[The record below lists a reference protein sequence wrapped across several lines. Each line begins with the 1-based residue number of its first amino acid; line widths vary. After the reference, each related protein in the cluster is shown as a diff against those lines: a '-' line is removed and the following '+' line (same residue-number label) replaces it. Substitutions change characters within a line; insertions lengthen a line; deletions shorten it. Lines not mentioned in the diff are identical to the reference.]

1 MKASPQTLLLLSAHH
16 FLAYTWTG
24 DKIVE
29 TQHFNNDTEGH
40 AQFSNYLH
48 QHRNPACLLVDLI
61 EEDFRRETVPHLR
74 GRSRRELIERKFE
87 QHYRS
92 TPFRQA
98 SVQQRHSDGRRDDE
112 ILFSALTNPA
122 QISVWLDIL
131 LANHIPVTGVYSLP
145 YLSCGLI
152 KTIKSEHVLLLS
164 WEIHAGLRQSYF
176 KNQHLQFS
184 RLTPL
189 SEHGSLL
196 TTVATEMPR
205 IQQYLTSLDPQ
216 SSAEALD
223 VYILCHRNERIKL
236 EEGLLNEPDLH
247 YSYVDIQSASKDV
260 KVEVIFQDSD
270 ATPLFLHLLARKAC
284 PHHYATSRHTRYHHL
299 WKLRRVLLA
308 LASAVTLSTALWS
321 IFPLW
326 DGHKYAARTQALLSQ
341 ARQLNNQA
349 EDIKQRIPA
358 SAISASDMKAAV
370 TLVSGFDNYFPRPE
384 QVLMNLSEALEQF
397 TRIKSNKISWQ
408 TSTSNS
414 ITSAYPAQLINFDG
428 ELLNFGKDYRSALAY
443 LEDFQQ
449 SLSQRGYAVSVL
461 NSPLDISP
469 KGSIS
474 SKSPSERSSQF
485 TLRLTWRPS
494 Q

>member
-1 MKASPQTLLLLSAHH
+1 MKPSPQALLLLSANH

-24 DKIVE
+24 DKIAE
-29 TQHFNNDTEGH
+29 TQHFTNDAEGH
-40 AQFSNYLH
+40 AQFASYLH
-48 QHRNPACLLVDLI
+48 QHRHPACLLVDLI

-87 QHYRS
+87 QHYRN

-112 ILFSALTNPA
+112 MLFSALTNPQ

-131 LANHIPVTGVYSLP
+131 LANHIPVTGIYSLP
-145 YLSCGLI
+145 YLSCNLI

-164 WEIHAGLRQSYF
+164 WEKHAGLRQSYF

-196 TTVATEMPR
+196 TTVATETPR
-205 IQQYLTSLDPQ
+205 IQQYLSSLNPQ
-216 SSAEALD
+216 SSAQLLD
-223 VYILCHRNERIKL
+223 VYILCHRSDRVKL

-247 YSYVDIQSASKDV
+247 YSYVDIQRASKDV
-260 KVEVIFQDSD
+260 KVEVMFQDSD
-270 ATPLFLHLLARKAC
+270 ATPLFLHLLAHKAC
-284 PHHYATSRHTRYHHL
+284 PHHYATSKHTRYHHL
-299 WKLRRVLLA
+299 WKLRRVLLV
-308 LASAVTLSTALWS
+308 LASTVTLSTALWS
-321 IFPLW
+321 IFPLTE
-326 DGHKYAARTQALLSQ
+326 GYKYAAKTQTLLIQ

-349 EDIKQRIPA
+349 EAIKQKIPA
-358 SAISASDMKAAV
+358 SEISASDMKAAV
-370 TLVSGFDNYFPRPE
+370 TLASEFDNYFPRPE
-384 QVLMNLSEALEQF
+384 QVLLNLSKALEQF
-397 TRIKSNKISWQ
+397 TRIQLNKISWQ
-408 TSTSNS
+408 TVPSNN
-414 ITSAYPAQLINFDG
+414 TASAYPTQQINFDG

-449 SLSQRGYAVSVL
+449 SLRQYGYAVSLL
-461 NSPLDISP
+461 NSPLDISS

-474 SKSPSERSSQF
+474 SKKPMDINSQF
-485 TLRLTWRPS
+485 TLRLTWIPS
-494 Q
+494 P